1 MVRIRLE
8 NVSFK
13 KDGVQILSNINLTIE
28 DQEYLIIVGPTGAGK
43 TSLIGLISGLYKPT
57 SGKIFFDDEDITN
70 LPPNERNCGV
80 MFESY
85 ALFPHLNVLD
95 NVSYARHMQTNDH
108 DETYSIA
115 EELLHLVRLSGREE
129 ALPSECSGGMQQRV
143 ALARSIMAL
152 SKGGVIILDEPF
164 KALDAGLRQNL
175 RREVKKIAKSKHL
188 NLTTIH
194 ITNDMQEAMMGDK
207 IVVLDEG
214 IVRQIGT
221 PEDIMYSPNDLF
233 IANFFSSELNHFSGK
248 ILNVEDIPIP
258 GFKKKPLQKVII
270 QSEEGYI
277 LFAKTEKR
285 FNVGDEVTFIIRSQY
300 CNARHKKRVDK
311 TNSIFGT
318 IKRVKFMGPWL
329 RLEIE
334 APFNCE
340 NLQILNENRSK
351 NTNNNE
357 INNENPYPH
366 IKSSIGSIP
375 EKILKIEVPTT
386 HITKHDFIVGE
397 IVTVFFHSQYA
408 IVFPKINN
416 IDEILK
422 VH

>member
-1 MVRIRLE
+1 LVRIRLE

-13 KDGVQILSNINLTIE
+13 KDNVQILSNINLTIE

-43 TSLIGLISGLYKPT
+43 TSLIGLISGLYK
-57 SGKIFFDDEDITN
+57 
-70 LPPNERNCGV
+70 RNCGV

-108 DETYSIA
+108 NETYSIA

-164 KALDAGLRQNL
+164 KALDAGLRLNL

-214 IVRQIGT
+214 KIRQIGT
-221 PEDIMYSPNDLF
+221 PEDIMYSPIDLF

-248 ILNVEDIPIP
+248 ILRIEDIPIP
-258 GFKKKPLQKVII
+258 GFKKKTLQKVII

-277 LFAKTEKR
+277 LFAKTEKK

-300 CNARHKKRVDK
+300 FKARHKKRVDK

-318 IKRVKFMGPWL
+318 IKRVKFMGAWL

-334 APFNCE
+334 APYNIE
-340 NLQILNENRSK
+340 NLQILKEK
-351 NTNNNE
+351 NDGNSTPLKETTNDSN
-357 INNENPYPH
+357 
-366 IKSSIGSIP
+366 P

-386 HITKHDFIVGE
+386 HITKHDFIVGQT
-397 IVTVFFHSQYA
+397 VTVFYHSQYA
-408 IVFPKINN
+408 IVFPKIND
-416 IDEILK
+416 IDDILK
-422 VH
+422 IH